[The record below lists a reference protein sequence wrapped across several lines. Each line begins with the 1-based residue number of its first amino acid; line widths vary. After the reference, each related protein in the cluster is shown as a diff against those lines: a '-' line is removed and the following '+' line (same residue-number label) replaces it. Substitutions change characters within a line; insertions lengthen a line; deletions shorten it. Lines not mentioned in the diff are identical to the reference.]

1 LDYAKEQPGGKRI
14 STAVAQIPQIQRKS
28 DVIPSG
34 MD

>member
-14 STAVAQIPQIQRKS
+14 STAVAQIQRKS